1 MRKLITKSILLLF
14 LGITI
19 ISCSKDDDEFTKPTQ
34 KEETE
39 KEEVSGP
46 KIVSSIPAEGSK
58 EVDPATDITITF
70 NTAVEIVPEGYVLST
85 NEINGGKINSK
96 YHTNFEVTKFND
108 LWEKT
113 IVKKSFLL
121 SEDGKTLTIPKS
133 ILFYNGSVDRPYN
146 FDLRG
151 VHTLHMNNAVRDP
164 VTKEFSK
171 AKISFSI
178 KKFQYGYYHERK
190 DNQYVEPDNW
200 NSKWKDQTLSDFH
213 LNNIREGKKRTNY
226 AYAKA
231 LDLTGDDIRIG
242 IYDQAI
248 APESIEYQAVI
259 YSNVYYPSNK
269 YLIPTYFQTGS
280 HGLRMARY
288 MLDYAP
294 KVNLLELNKSD
305 YLLGMEGIEDFTK
318 LWSEMGNLNLD
329 VFSSSG
335 SWGTNNN
342 MQKNVS
348 DLVKQGVI
356 VNRSAGNESWMKNTI
371 ASHKWKEVFTPYI
384 EDFSKHDGAFVVVQ
398 AAIADGVY
406 SSIRSQLGI
415 TKHYGITVVESG
427 VGATSQATA
436 TFSSICALL
445 LEYNK
450 KHSKGFTPQEVV
462 ATLFETAT
470 DIGESGVDEVFG
482 HGLVNIEAALK
493 RLEQGVKPT
502 LNPYANLDEDTKE
515 KVKALPDSK

>member
-1 MRKLITKSILLLF
+1 MRKLITKTISLFF
-14 LGITI
+14 LGAVI
-19 ISCSKDDDEFTKPTQ
+19 IACSKDDDESTKPTP
-34 KEETE
+34 

-46 KIVSSIPAEGSK
+46 KIVSSVPADGSK
-58 EVDPATDITITF
+58 EVDPAADIKITF
-70 NTAVEIVPEGYVLST
+70 NTAVEIVSDGFVLST
-85 NEINGGKINSK
+85 NEINGAKLNSK

-113 IVKKSFLL
+113 IIKKSFLL

-133 ILFYNGSVDRPYN
+133 ILFYNVNDERPDN

-151 VHTLHMNNAVRDP
+151 VHTLHMNNAVRDV

-178 KKFQYGYYHERK
+178 KKFQYAYYHERK
-190 DNQYVEPDNW
+190 DNRYVEPVDW
-200 NSKWKDQTLSDFH
+200 KSKWKDQMLSDFH
-213 LNNIREGKKRTNY
+213 LNNIKEGKKVSNY
-226 AYAKA
+226 AYAKT
-231 LDLTGDDIRIG
+231 LNLTGDDIRIG
-242 IYDQAI
+242 IYDQAM
-248 APESIEYQAVI
+248 ASESIEYQAVI
-259 YSNVYYPSNK
+259 YSNVYYPGNK
-269 YLIPTYFQTGS
+269 YLVPTYFQTGS

-318 LWSEMGNLNLD
+318 LWGEMDNLNLD
-329 VFSSSG
+329 IFSSSG
-335 SWGTNNN
+335 SWGTSNN

-356 VNRSAGNESWMKNTI
+356 VNRSAGNESWRKNTI
-371 ASHKWKEVFTPYI
+371 TSYKWKEVFTPYI
-384 EDFSKHDGAFVVVQ
+384 EDFSKSNGAFVVVQ
-398 AAIADGVY
+398 AVIADGPKQY
-406 SSIRSQLGI
+406 SSIRSELGV
-415 TKHYGITVVESG
+415 TKNYGISVVETG
-427 VGATSQATA
+427 IGATSQATA

-450 KHSKGFTPQEVV
+450 KQNKGFTPQEVV

-470 DIGESGVDEVFG
+470 DIGELGVDELFG

-493 RLEQGVKPT
+493 RIEQGIKPT
-502 LNPYANLDEDTKE
+502 LKPYANLDADTKE
-515 KVKALPDSK
+515 KVKALPDNK